1 MIGRATLLA
10 IASAALLGQ
19 LATGPGITSTLLP
32 GRAAALVYLPN
43 LLLWNASAS
52 VPRGLYWLRSASPL
66 YASELVTVTP
76 PQPLAKFLAARGY
89 LPLGV
94 PLLKHIG
101 ALPGQTICRHKRA
114 VTVDGHAVA
123 MALERDTRGRML
135 PSWQGCRTLRPGE
148 VFLLNPTIP
157 DSFDGRYFGV
167 LPASAVTARAEPLWI
182 LPEP

>member
-10 IASAALLGQ
+10 IASVALLLQ
-19 LATGPGITSTLLP
+19 LATVPATTSALLP
-32 GRAAALVYLPN
+32 ASAASNPFLPK

-52 VPRGLYWLRSASPL
+52 VPRGLYWLRPASPL
-66 YASELVTVTP
+66 HASELVTVMP
-76 PQPLAKFLAARGY
+76 PEPLAKLLAARGY

-94 PLLKHIG
+94 LLLKHIG
-101 ALPGQTICRHKRA
+101 ALPGQTVCRHARN

-123 MALERDTRGRML
+123 TALERDARGRLL
-135 PSWQGCRTLRPGE
+135 PSWHGCRTLRAGA

-157 DSFDGRYFGV
+157 DSFDGRYFGA
-167 LPASAVTARAEPLWI
+167 LPANAITARAEPLWI